1 VRGRGPGRLL
11 LGLCLAAAAVA
22 AWGQGSSRGQG
33 SAPELHLNPEAVREQ
48 MATSHDE
55 LVDVNNQTTFT
66 KYLQAFSSSA
76 NPEDQQQI
84 VSELTDY
91 CVQRGLRP
99 SSDAAELFLALALEA
114 KDQGRAEDCLRYC
127 QVAASFAPSHPA
139 VHLAAAAALRQR
151 HSAFSGQYLYE
162 VMAAFFSSFRDV
174 ETRWVALSNL
184 ALWARASAF
193 FLLGILGLLLF
204 VQYQALLRHDVKEW
218 LGGGES
224 SLLDLAGYIVLFA
237 PSLLFLAGYWWIIF
251 WAGIFLWYARW
262 PERIVTLAAMVL
274 LVASGAAALVSQQ
287 RLYLTQTTPH
297 VSNVRC
303 YANRIGVGPD
313 AYLASHLSPDDPQNR
328 AYAFLLAC
336 RYLLHGSYLKAE
348 NTFRPLLA
356 NDAQDAEVHNNLGCI
371 YFYENR
377 YQEAIHEF
385 SMAIRLRPDM
395 ASAYLNR
402 SLAETKIFDFSGSQE
417 DQEKARKLDPSRLRS
432 AGERQAEEWGPAP
445 SWMPLQTTRAMAE
458 RAAASRGSSLRGPLK
473 LGASA
478 AGFVLRPAFSLWTV
492 LSAVL
497 FLGFALTRKAGFFAR
512 ACLKC
517 GRPFCSRCKTSLEF
531 ESFCSQCVHLYIR
544 QDGVSP
550 EARLRKNYEVE
561 RFYQVQRIQ
570 RAIFSLAA
578 PGAGNFLDGRPFSAL
593 FLLVLWCGLL
603 AGLFAGSYT
612 YPFAFAVPVTTS
624 AFKALYAV
632 VALILMVLLWVL
644 FGLPTA
650 LRKEP
655 PQLGRLVKG

>member
-1 VRGRGPGRLL
+1 MRGVRAVALFAA
-11 LGLCLAAAAVA
+11 LCLALGALPLLA
-22 AWGQGSSRGQG
+22 QGAPRAQG
-33 SAPELHLNPEAVREQ
+33 TGPELHLNPEAVRQQ
-48 MATSHDE
+48 MATSHEE

-66 KYLQAFSSSA
+66 KYLRAYSSSTNA
-76 NPEDQQQI
+76 EDQQQI

-114 KDQGRAEDCLRYC
+114 KGQGRPEDALRYC
-127 QVAASFAPSHPA
+127 LVAASFAPSYPA
-139 VHLAAAAALRQR
+139 VHLATAQAIRQR
-151 HSAFSGQYLYE
+151 GGVFSGQYLYE
-162 VMAAFFSSFRDV
+162 VLAAFFTSFRDV
-174 ETRWVALSNL
+174 ETRWIAFSNL

-193 FLLGILGLLLF
+193 LLLAVLALLLF
-204 VQYQALLRHDVKEW
+204 VQYQAQLRHDVKEW
-218 LGGGES
+218 LGGGDS
-224 SLLDLAGYIVLFA
+224 SLLDLAGFIVLFA

-251 WAGIFLWYARW
+251 WAGLFLWYARW
-262 PERIVTLAAMVL
+262 TERVVTLAAVAL
-274 LVASGAAALVSQQ
+274 LVASGAAVLASQQ
-287 RLYLTQTTPH
+287 RLYLTQTPPH
-297 VSNVRC
+297 VSNLRC

-313 AYLASHLSPDDPQNR
+313 AYLAAQITPGDPKSR
-328 AYAFLLAC
+328 TFAYLLAC
-336 RYLLHGSYLKAE
+336 RYLLHGSYLKSE

-371 YFYENR
+371 FFYENR

-385 SMAIRLRPDM
+385 SQAIRLKPDL

-402 SLAETKIFDFSGSQE
+402 SLAETKIFDFTGSQE

-432 AGERQAEEWGPAP
+432 MGDRQAEDWGPSP
-445 SWMPLQTTRAMAE
+445 SWMPLQTTRALAE
-458 RAAASRGSSLRGPLK
+458 QAAATTGSLRGPLR
-473 LGASA
+473 LG
-478 AGFVLRPAFSLWTV
+478 GGPLGLILRPAFSLWV
-492 LSAVL
+492 ILFAVL
-497 FLGFALTRKAGFFAR
+497 FLAFALTRKPNFFAR

-561 RFYQVQRIQ
+561 RFYQIQRIQ
-570 RAIFSLAA
+570 RAVFSLIA

-593 FLLVLWCGLL
+593 FLLALWCGLL
-603 AGLFAGSYT
+603 AGLFASSYA
-612 YPFAFAVPVTTS
+612 YPFAFAVPVS
-624 AFKALYAV
+624 AAALRSLYAV
-632 VALILMVLLWVL
+632 VAVLLMVLLWAL

-655 PQLGRLVKG
+655 PQIGRLKG

>member
-1 VRGRGPGRLL
+1 MRGGGPVRFALA
-11 LGLCLAAAAVA
+11 LCLAGAVSPLF
-22 AWGQGSSRGQG
+22 GQGSSRPQG
-33 SAPELHLNPEAVREQ
+33 AGPELHLNPEIVREQ
-48 MATSHDE
+48 MATSHEE

-66 KYLQAFSSSA
+66 KYLQAYSSSTNA
-76 NPEDQQQI
+76 DDQQQI

-99 SSDAAELFLALALEA
+99 SSDAAELFLVLALEA
-114 KDQGRAEDCLRYC
+114 QGQGRPEDSLRYC
-127 QVAASFAPSHPA
+127 RVAASFAPSHPA
-139 VHLAAAAALRQR
+139 VHLATAAAIRQR
-151 HSAFSGQYLYE
+151 SGVFSGQYLYE

-193 FLLGILGLLLF
+193 ILLAVLALLLF
-204 VQYQALLRHDVKEW
+204 VQYQAQLRHDVREW
-218 LGGGES
+218 LGGGDS

-262 PERIVTLAAMVL
+262 PERVVTLAAVVL

-287 RLYLTQTTPH
+287 RLYLTQTPPH
-297 VSNVRC
+297 VSNLRC

-313 AYLASHLSPDDPQNR
+313 AYLAGRVSPEDPKSR
-328 AYAFLLAC
+328 TYAFLLAC

-356 NDAQDAEVHNNLGCI
+356 NEAQDAEVHNNLGCI

-385 SMAIRLRPDM
+385 SMAIRLKPDL

-432 AGERQAEEWGPAP
+432 AGERQTEDWGPAP
-445 SWMPLQTTRAMAE
+445 SWMPLKTTRALAE
-458 RAAASRGSSLRGPLK
+458 EVASSGGSLRGPLK
-473 LGASA
+473 LGGGAV
-478 AGFVLRPAFSLWTV
+478 GLILRPAFSLWV
-492 LSAVL
+492 ILFAAL
-497 FLGFALTRKAGFFAR
+497 FLGFALSKKSGFFAR

-531 ESFCSQCVHLYIR
+531 ESFCSQCVHLFIR

-561 RFYQVQRIQ
+561 RFYQLQRIQ
-570 RAIFSLAA
+570 RAVFSLIA

-593 FLLVLWCGLL
+593 FLLALWCGLL
-603 AGLFAGSYT
+603 AGLFAGGYA
-612 YPFAFAVPVTTS
+612 YPFAFAVPVSTA
-624 AFKALYAV
+624 AFKSLYAV
-632 VALILMVLLWVL
+632 VAILLMVLLWAL
-644 FGLPTA
+644 FGVPTA

-655 PQLGRLVKG
+655 PQIGRLNKG